1 MTMEELLRPHDF
13 KICLNMAAIVLGVIT
28 LIIHSSEEDYYGR
41 QRRIFGMLI
50 FYVLFANIVGG
61 LHNLWIASDWAKTL
75 ISYNFNCFLAVLEKS
90 FMYLIAL
97 VSMCYLM
104 TLFRIEVD
112 KWWKAVIIF
121 IPSTC
126 SIISTFSAL
135 FTRNVFYFDAKGDMH
150 FTSYFSG
157 AVNISTAIY
166 LAFAAYLIY
175 RFYKTVSS
183 EKAIVLITYYAMMAA
198 GIPLKIFFCSYA
210 AFEFSTSL
218 ALLLCVYTFQN
229 PSEFIERT
237 SGTGTRNALNFA
249 VYTNLLQ
256 KKRFTVFGINIDRL
270 PEIIGSES
278 VEASSN
284 LLGQMATYL
293 KRIYPDA
300 SLFYPEEGMFILLL
314 EDINPEDEVIAGLAE
329 QIRRRFKDPWKL
341 KDDDIRF
348 TESPFAIGFP
358 DEVGDM
364 EKYTEVRDEM
374 KKMLI
379 RQNREVL
386 RVSDLNLK
394 YAEHDKKIDGIVR
407 RAVEN
412 GLLEV
417 YYQPIYSP
425 LTGKF
430 DTCEALVRL
439 RDHQFGFISPAIFI
453 PIAER
458 NGTVLGIDRFVLS
471 SVCEMLAAT
480 NVLDLG
486 IKYVEV
492 NLSVVDCIQTNLADS
507 VLSTLKK
514 YRIGTDKINF
524 EITETWEKEITSAVD
539 DNVKKLT
546 KAGIAFSMDDFG
558 SGYSNVSRI
567 ATVPVNL
574 FKLDKSIVQ
583 AAFESEVSY
592 MVMLNM
598 IKLIKSLGKEIVAE
612 GVETGEQA
620 KQLIRLGCDHIQGFF
635 YARPMPEAQF
645 IEFLQEHNFS

>member
-1 MTMEELLRPHDF
+1 MTQAEKIVKIIMPDLLRYLKLKKSGELAQKRLD
-13 KICLNMAAIVLGVIT
+13 
-28 LIIHSSEEDYYGR
+28 
-41 QRRIFGMLI
+41 
-50 FYVLFANIVGG
+50 
-61 LHNLWIASDWAKTL
+61 KTL
-75 ISYNFNCFLAVLEKS
+75 YPS
-90 FMYLIAL
+90 MYCDDYEEEFEQDGEQFIFAL
-97 VSMCYLM
+97 RC
-104 TLFRIEVD
+104 T
-112 KWWKAVIIF
+112 
-121 IPSTC
+121 P
-126 SIISTFSAL
+126 
-135 FTRNVFYFDAKGDMH
+135 
-150 FTSYFSG
+150 
-157 AVNISTAIY
+157 
-166 LAFAAYLIY
+166 
-175 RFYKTVSS
+175 
-183 EKAIVLITYYAMMAA
+183 
-198 GIPLKIFFCSYA
+198 PLK
-210 AFEFSTSL
+210 
-218 ALLLCVYTFQN
+218 
-229 PSEFIERT
+229 
-237 SGTGTRNALNFA
+237 
-249 VYTNLLQ
+249 
-256 KKRFTVFGINIDRL
+256 K
-270 PEIIGSES
+270 
-278 VEASSN
+278 
-284 LLGQMATYL
+284 
-293 KRIYPDA
+293 
-300 SLFYPEEGMFILLL
+300 
-314 EDINPEDEVIAGLAE
+314 
-329 QIRRRFKDPWKL
+329 
-341 KDDDIRF
+341 
-348 TESPFAIGFP
+348 
-358 DEVGDM
+358 
-364 EKYTEVRDEM
+364 DEM

-598 IKLIKSLGKEIVAE
+598 IKLIKSLGKEMMDAITVAE

>member
-1 MTMEELLRPHDF
+1 MTMDELFRPHNLELV
-13 KICLNMAAIVLGVIT
+13 LNMAAFVLVVIT
-28 LIIHSSEEDYYGR
+28 LIIHYSEEDYYGK

-50 FYVLFANIVGG
+50 FYVLFVNIVGG
-61 LHNLWIASDWAKTL
+61 LHNLWIASDWAKAL
-75 ISYNFNCFLAVLEKS
+75 ISYRFNCFMAVLEKAG
-90 FMYLIAL
+90 MYLIAI
-97 VSMCYLM
+97 VSMGYLL
-104 TLFRIEVD
+104 TLFRIELD
-112 KWWKAVIIF
+112 RWWKAVIVF
-121 IPSTC
+121 VPSTC
-126 SIISTFSAL
+126 SIILSFSAM
-135 FTRNVFYFDAKGDMH
+135 FTRDVFYFDAKGDMH
-150 FTSYFSG
+150 FTTPASG
-157 AVNISTAIY
+157 LINISAALY
-166 LAFAAYLIY
+166 LVLAAYIIFRY
-175 RFYKTVSS
+175 YKTVSS
-183 EKAIVLITYYAMMAA
+183 EKAIVLIAYYIMMAV
-198 GIPLKIFFCSYA
+198 GVPLKILFCSYA
-210 AFEFSTSL
+210 PFEFCTSL

-229 PSEFIERT
+229 PSEFIERM

-249 VYTNLLQ
+249 VYTDLLQ

-270 PEIIGSES
+270 PEILGSES

-284 LLGQMATYL
+284 LLSQFASYL
-293 KRIYPDA
+293 RRIYPDA
-300 SLFYPEEGMFILLL
+300 SLFYPEDGMFMMFL
-314 EDINPEDEVIAGLAE
+314 EDINPDDEVIEGLAE

-341 KDDDIRF
+341 KGEDIRF

-364 EKYTEVRDEM
+364 DKYREVRDEM

-379 RQNREVL
+379 RQSREVL

-394 YAEHDKKIDGIVR
+394 YAEHDKKIDSIVR

-412 GLLEV
+412 GLLEF
-417 YYQPIYSP
+417 YYQPIYST

-480 NVLDLG
+480 DVLDLG

-514 YRIGTDKINF
+514 FRIGTDKINF
-524 EITETWEKEITSAVD
+524 EITETWEKEITSVVD

-546 KAGIAFSMDDFG
+546 DAGIAFSMDDFG
-558 SGYSNVSRI
+558 SGYSNVTRI

-592 MVMLNM
+592 MVMINM
-598 IKLIKSLGKEIVAE
+598 IKIIKSLGKEIVAE

-645 IEFLQEHNFS
+645 IEFLKEHNFS